1 MPGAV
6 PYTSTYALTNRTLPY
21 LIEIANKG
29 WENASKENL
38 EIKSGVNIVSGKIV
52 NKNVSEAFNREYH
65 SINSL
70 L

>member
-52 NKNVSEAFNREYH
+52 NKNVSEAFDREYYN
-65 SINSL
+65 INSL
-70 L
+70 I